1 MTAPQLPSSAPSPF
15 TASQAGATRIADDGI
30 SLALQ
35 LLFATA
41 VGITVINLFATQTL
55 IGPIAAAL
63 GLDAHLSG
71 MVAMLPQLGYATGL
85 VLLVPLADLLENRR
99 LIVRLLACCALA
111 LATATLST
119 SGWLFLLAIFL
130 AGAASSAIQIMV
142 PLAALMACEAHRGK
156 VVGNVMSGLM
166 LGILLSRPL
175 ASLLMDAG
183 GWRLLYL
190 VLTVSIAL
198 VAATLSRTLPQ
209 RQPAADLSY
218 LALIKSLWSLLCK
231 QPVLRR
237 RALTAALA
245 MATFSLFWTA
255 VALLLTQQPFNMNQR
270 QIALFALAGAAGA
283 VAAPLA
289 GRLGDRGWTRR
300 ATLAAHLLMIGA
312 LLLAGVAGAG
322 WGGFA
327 IAMHPWLALAMLVL
341 AAVGLDA
348 GVTTDQTLGRRA
360 INLLQAEARGRL
372 NGLFVGIFFVGGAL
386 GAASAALAWVMAG
399 WSGVCL
405 AGIAYAMA
413 ALLIATLQKT

>member
-1 MTAPQLPSSAPSPF
+1 MNTPPLPS
-15 TASQAGATRIADDGI
+15 TASYPASKTSAARSAGDGI
-30 SLALQ
+30 SIGLQ
-35 LLFATA
+35 LLFAAA

-63 GLDAHLSG
+63 GLDARLSG
-71 MVAMLPQLGYATGL
+71 MVAMLPQLGYAAGL

-99 LIVRLLACCALA
+99 LIVRLLMCCALA
-111 LATATLST
+111 LAAATLST

-175 ASLLMDAG
+175 ASLLVDAG

-190 VLTVSIAL
+190 VLAVSVTV
-198 VAATLSRTLPQ
+198 VAATLRRTLPL
-209 RQPAADLSY
+209 RQPAAVLAY
-218 LALIKSLWSLLCK
+218 PALIRSLWSLLRS

-245 MATFSLFWTA
+245 MAAFSLFWTA

-270 QIALFALAGAAGA
+270 HIALFALAGAAGA
-283 VAAPLA
+283 IVAPLA
-289 GRLGDRGWTRR
+289 GRIGDRGWTRQ

-327 IAMHPWLALAMLVL
+327 MAVHPWLALGMLVL
-341 AAVGLDA
+341 AAIGLDA

-360 INLLQAEARGRL
+360 INLLQPEARGRL
-372 NGLFVGIFFVGGAL
+372 NGLFVGIFFIGGAL
-386 GAASAALAWVMAG
+386 GAASAALAWVAGG

-405 AGIAYAMA
+405 AGIGYAAA
-413 ALLIATLQKT
+413 ALAFAAFQKR

>member
-1 MTAPQLPSSAPSPF
+1 MNTPRLPSTVPYPASKTSA
-15 TASQAGATRIADDGI
+15 ARIADDGI
-30 SLALQ
+30 STGLQ
-35 LLFATA
+35 LLFAAA

-63 GLDAHLSG
+63 GLDARLSG
-71 MVAMLPQLGYATGL
+71 MVAMLPQLGYAAGL

-99 LIVRLLACCALA
+99 LIVRLLMCCALA
-111 LATATLST
+111 LAAATLST

-175 ASLLMDAG
+175 ASLLVDAG

-190 VLTVSIAL
+190 VLAVSVTV
-198 VAATLSRTLPQ
+198 VAITLRRTLPL
-209 RQPAADLSY
+209 RQPTAILSY
-218 LALIKSLWSLLCK
+218 PALIRSLWSLLRS

-245 MATFSLFWTA
+245 MAAFSLFWTA

-270 QIALFALAGAAGA
+270 HIALFALAGAAGA
-283 VAAPLA
+283 IVAPLA
-289 GRLGDRGWTRR
+289 GRIGDRGWTRQ

-327 IAMHPWLALAMLVL
+327 ISIHPWLALGMLVL
-341 AAVGLDA
+341 AAIGLDA

-360 INLLQAEARGRL
+360 INLLQPEARGRL
-372 NGLFVGIFFVGGAL
+372 NGLFVGIFFIGGAL
-386 GAASAALAWVMAG
+386 GAASAALAWVAGG

-405 AGIAYAMA
+405 AGIAYAAA
-413 ALLIATLQKT
+413 ALIFAVFQQR